1 MRCLTFWTAVL
12 ILLTLTTGPTTAQ
25 EGEGTAPAPST
36 VTPPSPPPAPASP
49 SGPMVTAVRV
59 ERGRLDQLPE
69 GSPVQL
75 DDRLVL
81 TVANLNEA
89 LGQKTDCFDLRLF
102 LDGQAITAPGPER
115 CDASTGEVWFNIARI
130 NRGKE
135 AAWQGLIAKRDGLHA
150 AGAVSLGP
158 KGDNRPLDTVAQ
170 GADAMVFKLLHPGYV
185 IVTGILFLLT
195 LILFFWLCRRSG
207 ILRTAG
213 PPGLKATER
222 PFSLSRVQMA
232 WWFFLVLW
240 AFLFITMISGNV
252 APIPASILGLIG
264 IASGTFLGA
273 EVIDNGKQQQNAAQA
288 VASAAPATPAPGT
301 STQPVGNRHQPGLY
315 GFFQDILSDAS
326 GVAFHRFQILVLT
339 IAIGGIFIVRVS
351 NQLVMPDFDTTLLG
365 LMGISSGT
373 YIGAKF
379 PETAK

>member
-12 ILLTLTTGPTTAQ
+12 ILLTLTTGPSAAQ
-25 EGEGTAPAPST
+25 EGEGTVATPSA
-36 VTPPSPPPAPASP
+36 VAAPPPLSPPASP
-49 SGPMVTAVRV
+49 ANPAVTAVRV
-59 ERGRLDQLPE
+59 ERGHVDQLPE

-75 DDRLVL
+75 DDHLVL
-81 TVANLNEA
+81 TVAHLDQVLDE
-89 LGQKTDCFDLRLF
+89 KTDCFDLRLF
-102 LDGQAITAPGPER
+102 LDGRAITAPGPER
-115 CDASTGEVWFNIARI
+115 CDSSTGDVWFNIARI
-130 NRGKE
+130 NRGKQE
-135 AAWQGLIAKRDGLHA
+135 AWQGLIAKRDGLHA
-150 AGAVSLGP
+150 TAAVSLGP
-158 KGDNRPLDTVAQ
+158 KGESRPLDTAAEGSNALQ
-170 GADAMVFKLLHPGYV
+170 FKLLHPGYL

-195 LILFFWLCRRSG
+195 LLLFLWLARRSG

-213 PPGLKATER
+213 PAGIPATQR

-240 AFLFITMISGNV
+240 AFLFITMISGNI
-252 APIPASILGLIG
+252 APIPAEILGLIG

-273 EVIDNGKQQQNAAQA
+273 EVIDNGKEQERAAQ
-288 VASAAPATPAPGT
+288 VAQSPGT
-301 STQPVGNRHQPGLY
+301 AKPSTGSPHQPGLY

-351 NQLVMPDFDTTLLG
+351 QQLVMPEFDATLLG

-379 PETAK
+379 PESAK